1 MKSVLMKSMDNVDLQ
16 IINLLQE
23 DCRLS
28 FSKIAN
34 KLGISA
40 GTAFNHV
47 KSLEK
52 NGILKNYAAVVDSSK
67 LGYTITAI
75 VLIQVESG
83 HLQEV
88 ENEIAHTANVTA
100 VYDTTGD
107 YNAVVISKFKNG
119 ADLNTFIKKVLS
131 IPHVIRTATNVALN
145 VIKEDHRIKL

>member
-1 MKSVLMKSMDNVDLQ
+1 MKSMDNVDLQ
-16 IINLLQE
+16 IINLMQE

-34 KLGISA
+34 RLGISA

-47 KSLEK
+47 KNLERK
-52 NGILKNYAAVVDSSK
+52 GILKNYAAVVDSSK

-88 ENEIAHTANVTA
+88 ENQIAHTANVTA
-100 VYDTTGD
+100 VYDITGD

-119 ADLNTFIKKVLS
+119 DDLNTFIKKVRA
-131 IPHVIRTATNVALN
+131 IPHVIRTTTNVALN
-145 VIKEDHRIKL
+145 VIKEDHRLKL